1 MSDIVERIDIMVD
14 GLATRL
20 GISVTDLA
28 DLLSDAKDEILRLQ
42 SGLVE
47 APDCVGG
54 DNSLSIILPTY
65 MHKSNGKTGDD

>member
-1 MSDIVERIDIMVD
+1 MSDIVRRIDTMID
-14 GLATRL
+14 GLAARL
-20 GISVTDLA
+20 GISVTDMA
-28 DLLSDAKDEILRLQ
+28 DLFSDAKDEILRLQ

-65 MHKSNGKTGDD
+65 MHKSNEGTGDE